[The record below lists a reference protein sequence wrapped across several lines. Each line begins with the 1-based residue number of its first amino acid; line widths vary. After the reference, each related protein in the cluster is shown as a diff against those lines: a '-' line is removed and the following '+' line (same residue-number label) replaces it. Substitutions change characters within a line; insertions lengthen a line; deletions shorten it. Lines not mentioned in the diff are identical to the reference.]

1 MSLVNWDGSVSEILF
16 FVKSCDPFIREAA
29 GPFRL
34 PNFTK
39 KIVEGQDLGN
49 RASSVDQAHMK
60 SPKTTGEVKSA
71 RPSPVQSL

>member
-16 FVKSCDPFIREAA
+16 FVKSFDPFIREAA

-39 KIVEGQDLGN
+39 KIAERQDLGN

-60 SPKTTGEVKSA
+60 SPKTTGEVKSP